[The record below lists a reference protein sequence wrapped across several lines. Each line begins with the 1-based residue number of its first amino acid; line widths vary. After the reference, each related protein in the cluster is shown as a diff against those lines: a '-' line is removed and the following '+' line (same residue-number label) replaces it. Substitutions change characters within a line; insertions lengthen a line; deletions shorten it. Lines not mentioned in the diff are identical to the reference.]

1 MNKRINK
8 YTISLIGISVALFLS
23 ACSDWLTLPPEND
36 LIEQKF
42 WLKREDVEGS
52 LAAMY
57 DAFRDESIKSFVWGE
72 VRADLVTFGTSYI
85 DYQNIAGADI
95 TPSNNAVKWA
105 GYYNTINLAN
115 TLMYFSGNVLALDR
129 TFTPRM
135 KEAFDAEALFIR
147 SLSYFYLVR
156 VWKDV
161 PLVLNPTISDT
172 GNLYLPKSSE
182 QVVINQIISD
192 LLKAKDMAYTD
203 EFSDNLPY
211 YKGRANKYS
220 IMALLAQ
227 VYLWDQQYQKC
238 VDYCDSI
245 EATGKF
251 GLEPLSTW
259 FNIYSPGNSRTESLF
274 EIQYNDGL
282 ESQENPLFN
291 SMIPL
296 SGTAQ
301 ITLTKNVATFIT
313 KEDLRNCE
321 NQTPIW
327 KYQGYD
333 LTVKRNGAQRDANF
347 IYLRYA
353 DVVLDKAEALCELG
367 RLTEAN
373 AKVRE
378 IAERAGMS
386 HLDAV
391 VKEDLRK
398 AILDERAREFVLEG
412 KRWFDL
418 LRAAKRNH
426 FEKKQ
431 IIIEMILAAAT
442 DIQQQAILKT
452 KVYDTMSYYLPIPE
466 DDILYNQNLVQNP
479 FYDR

>member
-1 MNKRINK
+1 MF
-8 YTISLIGISVALFLS
+8 Y
-23 ACSDWLTLPPEND
+23 
-36 LIEQKF
+36 
-42 WLKREDVEGS
+42 
-52 LAAMY
+52 
-57 DAFRDESIKSFVWGE
+57 
-72 VRADLVTFGTSYI
+72 
-85 DYQNIAGADI
+85 
-95 TPSNNAVKWA
+95 
-105 GYYNTINLAN
+105 
-115 TLMYFSGNVLALDR
+115 SGRVLEKDR

-172 GNLYLPKSSE
+172 GYLFPQKSSE
-182 QVVINQIISD
+182 QVVINQIIQD
-192 LLKAKDMAYTD
+192 LEKAKGMAYTN
-203 EFSDNLPY
+203 EFELKNNMPY

-251 GLEPLSTW
+251 ALEPLSTW
-259 FNIYSPGNSRTESLF
+259 FNIYSPGNSLKESIF
-274 EIQYNDGL
+274 EIQFNDAL
-282 ESQENPLFN
+282 ESQENQLFY
-291 SMIPL
+291 SMIPV
-296 SGTAQ
+296 SGTPQ
-301 ITLTKNVATFIT
+301 ITLTKNVATYVT

-321 NQTPIW
+321 NQTPLW

-333 LTVKRNGAQRDANF
+333 LAVRRNGAQRDANF

-373 AKVRE
+373 EKVRE

-386 HLDAV
+386 HIDAI
-391 VKEDLRK
+391 VKDDLRK

-418 LRAAKRNH
+418 LRAAKRNN
-426 FEKKQ
+426 FEKKS

-442 DIQQQAILKT
+442 DIKQQAILKT
-452 KVYDTMSYYLPIPE
+452 KVFDTMSYYLPIPE
-466 DDILYNQNLVQNP
+466 RDILFNQNLEQNP
-479 FYDR
+479 YYDR